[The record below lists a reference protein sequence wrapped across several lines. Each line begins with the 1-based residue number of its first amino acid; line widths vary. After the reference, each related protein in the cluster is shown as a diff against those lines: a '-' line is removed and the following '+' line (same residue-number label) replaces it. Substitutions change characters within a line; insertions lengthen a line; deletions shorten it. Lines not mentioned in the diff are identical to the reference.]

1 MDKELDNPSYNV
13 EDVNEQILAVSSELT
28 QLRIK
33 RNQHWARL
41 KRAHSQCPTPNTYH
55 VWLEEQWGLK
65 VVLDNNSMITDEYT
79 VVDPARYLL
88 YLLKF
93 GA

>member
-1 MDKELDNPSYNV
+1 MDDELNNPSYNM

-33 RNQHWARL
+33 RDQHWARL
-41 KRAHSQCPTPNTYH
+41 KRARTHCPTPNTYH
-55 VWLEEQWGLK
+55 VWLEQQWGLK
-65 VVLDNNSMITDEYT
+65 VILDNNSMITDEYT
-79 VVDPARYLL
+79 VVDDARYLL

-93 GA
+93 GS